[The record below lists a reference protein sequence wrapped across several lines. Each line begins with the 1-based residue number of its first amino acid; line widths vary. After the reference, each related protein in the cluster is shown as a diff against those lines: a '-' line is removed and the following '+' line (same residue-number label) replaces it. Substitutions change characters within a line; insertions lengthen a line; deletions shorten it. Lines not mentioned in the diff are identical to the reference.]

1 MKRIIPMLLLAMAS
15 GHGAVAQLV
24 IDAQLRPRGEYLHG
38 FSTLADSVGQE
49 GAAFVDQ
56 RTRLNFS
63 YTHRLVKAYVSIQDI
78 RTWGST
84 PQTNRHDGF
93 INLNQAWA
101 ETMFGKGFSA
111 KFGRQQ
117 INYDDAR
124 IFGNLEWAQQAR
136 AHDAFLLKYEDSTLF
151 VHVGAAY
158 NQTNPPRFFSTNYDL
173 AGNYKTMQYLWA
185 HKDFKQNVGLSVLFL
200 NNGMQLFDTDSVGAR
215 SNYRTAFS
223 QTAGG
228 RLTWDSKFFGLA
240 TNFYYQ
246 FGTAGNDRRLNAF
259 NALIE
264 LEAKPVKQFGILVGY
279 EVLSGTDQVKQQ
291 TTDNY
296 SFTPFYG
303 TNHMFNGLMDYFY
316 VGNHANNVG
325 LHDVYLRLRKKGR
338 LFISLD
344 AHLFYTY
351 SGLLDKQWLADMGE
365 RRAVDPYLG
374 VELDLTARYKVNE
387 MVTVQGGYSHLFASQ
402 SMEVLKGGSRD
413 ALNHWAYLMITVNPV
428 LFNSENYVKKE
439 KN

>member
-1 MKRIIPMLLLAMAS
+1 MKRIILTSIIALVSLHSAM
-15 GHGAVAQLV
+15 AQLV

-38 FSTLADSVGQE
+38 FRTLADSVSQE

-56 RTRLNFS
+56 RTRLNFG

-84 PQTNRHDGF
+84 PQANRHDGF
-93 INLNQAWA
+93 IHLNQAWA

-117 INYDDAR
+117 IDYDDAR
-124 IFGNLEWAQQAR
+124 IFGNLEWAQQSR
-136 AHDAFLLKYEDSTLF
+136 SHDAFLLKYEDSTLS

-158 NQTNPPRFFSTNYDL
+158 NQENPPKFFFTNYDL

-185 HKDFKQNVGLSVLFL
+185 HKDFKHKVGLSVLFL
-200 NNGMQLFDTDSVGAR
+200 NNGMQLFDTDSVGER

-228 RLTWDSKFFGLA
+228 RLTWDSKFLWLGS
-240 TNFYYQ
+240 NFYYQ
-246 FGTAGNDRRLNAF
+246 FGRAGNDRTLNAF
-259 NALIE
+259 NALLE
-264 LEAKPVKQFGILVGY
+264 MEAKPIGKLGILVGY
-279 EVLSGTDQVKQQ
+279 EVMSGTGQVQQ
-291 TTDNY
+291 TTDNH

-303 TNHMFNGLMDYFY
+303 TNHKFNGFMDYFY

-325 LHDVYLRLRKKGR
+325 LHDVYLKLRKKGR

-344 AHLFYTY
+344 AHIFHAYAD
-351 SGLLDKQWLADMGE
+351 LLDSQWLADMGE
-365 RRAVDPYLG
+365 RRAMTPYLG
-374 VELDLTARYKVNE
+374 LELDLTGRYKVNE
-387 MVTVQGGYSHLFASQ
+387 MVTVQGGYSHLFASR
-402 SMEVLKGGSRD
+402 SMEELKGGSRN
-413 ALNHWAYLMITVNPV
+413 ALNHWAYLMITVTPV
-428 LFNSENYVKKE
+428 LFNSENHVRKE
-439 KN
+439 KQ